1 MTFAELIDV
10 VSEYGIDAGKQIKK
24 GAKELSKYDKE
35 DVLAAIGLE
44 PKRSVAGVI
53 LPAAGFFAVGIL
65 AGVGLGL
72 LFAPKAGYE
81 LREDLTD
88 AAKNAMKQADM
99 QGMST
104 PSTEPVV

>member
-44 PKRSVAGVI
+44 PKRSVAGI
-53 LPAAGFFAVGIL
+53 IIPAVGYFAVGVL
-65 AGVGLGL
+65 AGV
-72 LFAPKAGYE
+72 E
-81 LREDLTD
+81 LSEALVRETIAQDGTVDFLPRSEELD
-88 AAKNAMKQADM
+88 RFGGIAAKLRW
-99 QGMST
+99 
-104 PSTEPVV
+104 